1 MAEERLTDD
10 PVKKQRPEDGIFEVD
25 GEEYDDD
32 LVGLTPGKLEEEL
45 ERRRLAEARA
55 RAERERLAAEAE
67 TKLAE
72 GDFEGA
78 ASLYLKAAE
87 QGYEGAETGFWRAKT
102 KNYTDL
108 ACFYDRRTA
117 RAFARAGEEA
127 REDVL
132 AHMGSE
138 IEAEEARCE
147 EIAAPLREKVYAGMA
162 SRRSAFRANRNYYLL
177 RFAAAFGIF
186 LLFAVGCAV
195 AASFIV
201 RTRDL
206 TAPVLTAVFGGLAL
220 AGLAV
225 SLVFSRKLF
234 VAQKLVSDNEKL
246 SSTEDGAV
254 LAESEERLA
263 LLKSVREGEEEQEY
277 TTDEDFSEYNALAD
291 DEDSP
296 ADMDSPGGADDPVED
311 GPEHPE
317 A

>member
-117 RAFARAGEEA
+117 RAFACAGEEA

-162 SRRSAFRANRNYYLL
+162 SRRDAFRENRNFSSRSGVLDDEVT
-177 RFAAAFGIF
+177 RSSFP
-186 LLFAVGCAV
+186 
-195 AASFIV
+195 ASS
-201 RTRDL
+201 RSRQSPCRSGS
-206 TAPVLTAVFGGLAL
+206 PVS
-220 AGLAV
+220 AV
-225 SLVFSRKLF
+225 STYSYFPSINRPM
-234 VAQKLVSDNEKL
+234 SCRN
-246 SSTEDGAV
+246 S
-254 LAESEERLA
+254 
-263 LLKSVREGEEEQEY
+263 
-277 TTDEDFSEYNALAD
+277 
-291 DEDSP
+291 
-296 ADMDSPGGADDPVED
+296 
-311 GPEHPE
+311 
-317 A
+317 